1 MGNSGLHQDEV
12 DVKWQV
18 TDGAEE
24 QRAMAIAVR
33 KEEIDS
39 HVAQMK
45 QAGIGPT
52 STFARAASLAAVA
65 GRPDAMVAYVGGGGG
80 RESSWSETAC
90 SNESMR
96 QCFRA

>member
-1 MGNSGLHQDEV
+1 V

-65 GRPDAMVAYVGGGGG
+65 GRPDAMVAYVGGAADGSRPGP
-80 RESSWSETAC
+80 R
-90 SNESMR
+90 R
-96 QCFRA
+96 RAPTSP